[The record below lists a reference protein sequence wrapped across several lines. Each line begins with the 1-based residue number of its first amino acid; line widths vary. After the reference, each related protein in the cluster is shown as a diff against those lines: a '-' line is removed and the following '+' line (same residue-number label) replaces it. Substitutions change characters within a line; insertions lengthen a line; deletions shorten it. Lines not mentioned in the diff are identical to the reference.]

1 MRPWWISPW
10 EVGLSGSLVW
20 GPGVVGVELWPPH
33 IADSFCQVRLLILL
47 HEPEKQNNSTVYCMC
62 TVLCI
67 EFTGFLQKYWKG
79 QFISF
84 FVITYM
90 YFGHLGNFIRKKS
103 NQAFYL
109 SSIFSNFKKIN
120 LFGVCLIPILMRRK
134 LGLILNFQLT
144 CFFSMAS
151 FMLKSL
157 SFIQALRGGKQP
169 PGLTRESSTVETSVA
184 AWLHEVWADLGGKE
198 REAWLSRTPLNPK
211 QWKIH

>member
-1 MRPWWISPW
+1 MY
-10 EVGLSGSLVW
+10 
-20 GPGVVGVELWPPH
+20 
-33 IADSFCQVRLLILL
+33 
-47 HEPEKQNNSTVYCMC
+47 VYC
-62 TVLCI
+62 TLYRVHWFLTKVLKRPI
-67 EFTGFLQKYWKG
+67 Y
-79 QFISF
+79 FIF
-84 FVITYM
+84 CYYIHVFWAFRKLYQ
-90 YFGHLGNFIRKKS
+90 KKS

-109 SSIFSNFKKIN
+109 SSIFSNFKKMN